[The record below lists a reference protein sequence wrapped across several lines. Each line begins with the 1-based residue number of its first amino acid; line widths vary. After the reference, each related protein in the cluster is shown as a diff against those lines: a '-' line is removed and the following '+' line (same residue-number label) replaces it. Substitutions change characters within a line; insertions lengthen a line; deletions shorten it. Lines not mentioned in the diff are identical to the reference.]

1 MSTMLE
7 QIPPPVGSDQLTLV
21 EQLVMW
27 ARRRIDERVFRP
39 GLRMPSIRR
48 LASEKG
54 VSPATVVDAYERL
67 VNYGYLEAR
76 RGSGFYVLDRQRE
89 QGGAAHPTGA
99 GLAAGAT
106 SNGTVRA
113 GVSGPG
119 VGTGTSRAAGGGA
132 GGRARAT
139 GNAPLAPPS
148 TIDVPWLLN
157 NIMHTTA
164 PEKAPG
170 LGFLPNDWLDGEMLA
185 QAVKRIGR
193 QSGGALLRYGLPQ
206 GSLPLRQ
213 QLQIHLAG
221 IEIGATPDQIVT
233 LSGITNA
240 VDLIS
245 RLYLQPGDSVLVG
258 DPAWFQMFGR
268 IVGQGARLLGVP
280 YTANGP
286 DLDAL
291 EMLAETWRP
300 KLMVIN
306 SVLHNPTGTSLSAA
320 QAYRILQI
328 AERYDFI
335 IVEDDIYGDLC
346 PPNHPAVRLA
356 SLDQLRRVIYA
367 GSFSKTLAPNL
378 RVGYI
383 ACDPVLAKRLSDQKL
398 LAALTTPELGE
409 RIIYGV
415 LTEGHY
421 RRHVERLRL
430 KLDGVRAPA
439 LAALKQAGATLLC
452 EPDAG
457 MFVWANVHCDSS
469 AMTAAAHEAGFLLAP
484 GALFSPSQ
492 TPSTYLRLN
501 ICSSTHPDF
510 LVFLSDYIQRHGQ

>member
-7 QIPPPVGSDQLTLV
+7 QIPPPVGSDQMTLV

-67 VNYGYLEAR
+67 VSQGYLEAR
-76 RGSGFYVLDRQRE
+76 RGSGFYVLDRLKE
-89 QGGAAHPTGA
+89 QTGSGSSASTTLAATRNGAAYAAGTGV
-99 GLAAGAT
+99 GGAT
-106 SNGTVRA
+106 SRAVGGT
-113 GVSGPG
+113 
-119 VGTGTSRAAGGGA
+119 A
-132 GGRARAT
+132 GGRMRSVT
-139 GNAPLAPPS
+139 GAPVPPPS

-157 NIMHTTA
+157 NIMHNTE
-164 PEKAPG
+164 PERAPG

-193 QSGGALLRYGLPQ
+193 QNGSSLLRYGLPQ

-221 IEIGATPDQIVT
+221 FEIGATPEQIVT
-233 LSGITNA
+233 LSGITHA
-240 VDLIS
+240 VDLIA

-268 IVGQGARLLGVP
+268 MVGQGARLLGVP

-291 EMLAETWRP
+291 EMLAQTWRP

-328 AERYDFI
+328 AERYDFM

-346 PPNHPAVRLA
+346 PPNHSAVRLA

-378 RVGYI
+378 RVAYV
-383 ACDPVLAKRLSDQKL
+383 ACDAALAKRIADQKL
-398 LAALTTPELGE
+398 LAAMTTPELGE
-409 RIIYGV
+409 RIIYSV

-421 RRHVERLRL
+421 RRHVERLRH
-430 KLDGVRAPA
+430 KLEGIRLPA
-439 LAALKQAGATLLC
+439 IAALKQVGVAPLC
-452 EPDAG
+452 EPEAG
-457 MFVWANVHCDSS
+457 LFIWGDVHCDSS

-492 TPSTYLRLN
+492 TPSTYMRLN
-501 ICSSTHPDF
+501 LCSSAHPDF
-510 LVFLSDYIQRHGQ
+510 LAFLAAYIQRHGK

>member
-1 MSTMLE
+1 MSTILE
-7 QIPPPVGSDQLTLV
+7 QIPSPMGSDQLTLV
-21 EQLVMW
+21 EQLVLW

-67 VNYGYLEAR
+67 VSQGYLEAR
-76 RGSGFYVLDRQRE
+76 RGSGFYVLERLNE
-89 QGGAAHPTGA
+89 QPGSAYHMGTGPSAATMNAAVRNGSGAAPGA
-99 GLAAGAT
+99 TVRSANTPSGSRARSAGAT
-106 SNGTVRA
+106 LPS
-113 GVSGPG
+113 
-119 VGTGTSRAAGGGA
+119 AAA
-132 GGRARAT
+132 
-139 GNAPLAPPS
+139 
-148 TIDVPWLLN
+148 IDVPWLLN
-157 NIMHTTA
+157 NIMHHSA

-170 LGFLPNDWLDGEMLA
+170 LGFLPTDWLDAEMLA

-193 QSGGALLRYGLPQ
+193 QNGGALLRYGLPQ

-221 IEIGATPDQIVT
+221 LEIGATPEQIVT

-245 RLYLQPGDSVLVG
+245 RLYLQPGDAVLVG

-291 EMLAETWRP
+291 EMLAQTWRP

-378 RVGYI
+378 RVGYV
-383 ACDPVLAKRLSDQKL
+383 ACDAVLAKRISDQKL

-421 RRHVERLRL
+421 RRHVERLRH
-430 KLDGVRAPA
+430 KLDGVRAA
-439 LAALKQAGATLLC
+439 AIAALKQAGATLLC
-452 EPDAG
+452 EPEAG
-457 MFVWANVHCDSS
+457 MFVWANVHSDSS
-469 AMTAAAHEAGFLLAP
+469 AMAAAAHEAGFLLAP

-510 LVFLSDYIQRHGQ
+510 LLFLTDYIQRHGQ

>member
-7 QIPPPVGSDQLTLV
+7 QIPPPVGSDQMTLV

-67 VNYGYLEAR
+67 VSQGYLEAR
-76 RGSGFYVLDRQRE
+76 RGSGFYVLDRLKE
-89 QGGAAHPTGA
+89 QGGAAVSVASHAASRNGASGA
-99 GLAAGAT
+99 GPAAGVA
-106 SNGTVRA
+106 SRPLAGSASVRTR
-113 GVSGPG
+113 S
-119 VGTGTSRAAGGGA
+119 AAG
-132 GGRARAT
+132 T
-139 GNAPLAPPS
+139 PVPPPS

-157 NIMHTTA
+157 NIMHNTA
-164 PEKAPG
+164 PERAPG

-193 QSGGALLRYGLPQ
+193 QNGSSLLRYGLPQ

-221 IEIGATPDQIVT
+221 FEIGATPEQIVT
-233 LSGITNA
+233 LSGITHA
-240 VDLIS
+240 VDLIT

-291 EMLAETWRP
+291 ELLAQTWRP

-306 SVLHNPTGTSLSAA
+306 SILHNPTGTSLSAA

-328 AERYDFI
+328 AERYDFT

-346 PPNHPAVRLA
+346 PPNHSAVRLA

-378 RVGYI
+378 RVAYI
-383 ACDPVLAKRLSDQKL
+383 ACDAAVAKRIADQKL
-398 LAALTTPELGE
+398 LASMTTPELGE

-421 RRHVERLRL
+421 RRHVERLRH
-430 KLDGVRAPA
+430 KLESIRAPA
-439 LAALKQAGATLLC
+439 IAALKQAGVTPLC
-452 EPDAG
+452 EPEAG
-457 MFVWANVHCDSS
+457 LFIWGNVHCDSS

-501 ICSSTHPDF
+501 LCSSTHPGF
-510 LVFLSDYIQRHGQ
+510 LAFLAAYIQRHGK